1 MDKETLM
8 VIIEDLSQRLDLDKE
23 VILHMVETGKIEE
36 LLALKD
42 KNKEE

>member
-23 VILHMVETGKIEE
+23 VILHMIETGKIEE

-42 KNKEE
+42 NNKEE

>member
-23 VILHMVETGKIEE
+23 VILHMIESGKIEE

-42 KNKEE
+42 NNKEE

>member
-42 KNKEE
+42 NNKEE